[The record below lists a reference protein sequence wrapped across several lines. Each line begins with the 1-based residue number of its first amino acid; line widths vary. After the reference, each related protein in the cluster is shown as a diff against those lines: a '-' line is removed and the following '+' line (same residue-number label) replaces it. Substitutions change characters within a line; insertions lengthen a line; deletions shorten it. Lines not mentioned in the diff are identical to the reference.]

1 MPLPVSPLQGR
12 YTRQKITDATGIERE
27 RLAYWIKEGLLI
39 AAQGEGRGK
48 GKHRLFG
55 FEAIHIAAVLKELGR
70 YGVQTAGLKQI
81 ASLLW
86 RIVAL
91 GSDHAD
97 ITETI
102 ALDASA
108 LRKARARYPARASR
122 ASGEDVSTLV
132 YSCFEDWLED
142 HPSLSNKAFELE
154 PWFDDAAGLGFALY
168 HELFTLSIFERLNAR
183 WMFFHADDELIAV
196 LEYFAKGLAN
206 LDRMPSY
213 LIINL
218 SLIIRPIWML

>member
-12 YTRQKITDATGIERE
+12 YTRQQIAAATGIESE
-27 RLAYWIKEGLLI
+27 LLAYWIKEGLLI
-39 AAQGEGRGK
+39 AAQGEGLGK

-86 RIVAL
+86 RIVAFC
-91 GSDHAD
+91 SDHPD
-97 ITETI
+97 ITETM

-108 LRKARARYPARASR
+108 LRKARARYPARASL
-122 ASGEDVSTLV
+122 ASGEKPSAID

-142 HPSLSNKAFELE
+142 HPSLNAKAFEME
-154 PWFDDAAGLGFALY
+154 PWS
-168 HELFTLSIFERLNAR
+168 SICR
-183 WMFFHADDELIAV
+183 
-196 LEYFAKGLAN
+196 
-206 LDRMPSY
+206 
-213 LIINL
+213 
-218 SLIIRPIWML
+218 